1 MGGSGIMSTAIY
13 FTKRLIHRYM
23 DDDVGAMAAEAT
35 YYFILGLIPFMIFL
49 VNVVLFFAAPQMDL
63 VFDLLSYFPESVE
76 HILRSYV
83 ARIISGRSTIWLIT
97 GLAGAL
103 WSASQGVD
111 ALIRATDKAFFDDRN
126 CQSWIKVNA
135 KSLVFTM
142 LLTFAMLL
150 SLILIVFA
158 NAIVYAVAD
167 FFQLTELFM
176 ELWKV
181 SKFLIPFSTLALV
194 MALFYQLAPKAPV
207 SRWKRVVA
215 ASFIVTLLFLL
226 STYAYGYYVLHIS
239 NMGVTYGSVVGLIV
253 LFIWLRLAALF
264 IIMGG
269 ELIMAWDDTVK
280 ALALPPAKQ

>member
-13 FTKRLIHRYM
+13 FVKRLIHRYM
-23 DDDVGAMAAEAT
+23 DDDVGAMAAEST
-35 YYFILGLIPFMIFL
+35 YFFILGLIPFMIFL
-49 VNVVLFFAAPQMDL
+49 VNMVLFFAAPQMDL
-63 VFDLLSYFPESVE
+63 IFELLSYLPASME

-83 ARIISGRSTIWLIT
+83 TRIISGRSTIWMLG

-103 WSASQGVD
+103 WSSSQGVN
-111 ALIRATDKAFFDDRN
+111 ALIRATDKAFYNDRN
-126 CQSWIKVNA
+126 CQSWIKINI

-167 FFQLTELFM
+167 FFQLSELFM
-176 ELWKV
+176 QLWRL
-181 SKFLIPFSTLALV
+181 SRFTIPFTTLALV

-226 STYAYGYYVLHIS
+226 STYAYGYYVQHIS
-239 NMGVTYGSVVGLIV
+239 NMGVTYGSIVGLIV
-253 LFIWLRLAALF
+253 LFIWLKLAALF

-269 ELIMAWDDTVK
+269 ELIMAWDDTVQ
-280 ALALPPAKQ
+280 ALALPPAKK